1 MQAVR
6 PQADVIIEGGV
17 RRHGKLCRFL
27 RPVGTGIGIFQV
39 GPVLGHIGVVADE
52 VMNLLLRGQVE
63 GLDAVE
69 LAAPYRFV
77 AIGLVADRYI
87 DVIKL
92 ADLAFAVAGPHDR
105 HGNGK
110 VICTESEL
118 TALPCHD
125 HVGVGVTVV
134 LADLGLV
141 KADDAVIVYGEGR
154 VGKADMVIGKVVDA
168 LRLLPAG
175 QVDGLHVPVRLRQLH
190 GDAVGKVAVLI
201 QNIQDIGGRGRKGE
215 VVNAVPVAR
224 RQQREL
230 TVVERGLIFNQ
241 LF

>member
-1 MQAVR
+1 MQTIGLK
-6 PQADVIIEGGV
+6 ADVIIEGGV
-17 RRHGKLCRFL
+17 CRHGKLRRFL
-27 RPVGTGIGIFQV
+27 RPVGTRVGIFQV

-52 VMNLLLRGQVE
+52 VMNLLLRRQVE
-63 GLDAVE
+63 GLDAVI
-69 LAAPYRFV
+69 LPAPYRFV

-118 TALPCHD
+118 AALPCHD

-134 LADLGLV
+134 LADLVLV
-141 KADDAVIVYGEGR
+141 KANDAVIVYGEGR

-175 QVDGLHVPVRLRQLH
+175 QVDGLHIPVRLRQLH
-190 GDAVGKVAVLI
+190 GDAISKVAVI
-201 QNIQDIGGRGRKGE
+201 VQNIQDIGGGGRKGE

-224 RQQREL
+224 RQQRKL
-230 TVVERGLIFNQ
+230 AVI
-241 LF
+241 